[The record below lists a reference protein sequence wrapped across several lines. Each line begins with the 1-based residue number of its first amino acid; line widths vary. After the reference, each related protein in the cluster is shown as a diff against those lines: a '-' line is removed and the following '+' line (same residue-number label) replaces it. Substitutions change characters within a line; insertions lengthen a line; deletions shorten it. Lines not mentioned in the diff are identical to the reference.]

1 MIIEEDIVKG
11 FRSGFDCSM
20 IVLAELAEDVG
31 ITKEQGLRI
40 ASCFGAGMMQG
51 SLCGAVT
58 GAMMAIGCRFGNDI
72 PDDKAR
78 KGLVISKRDEF
89 IAAFTER
96 FGTISCP
103 ALIGLDLRV
112 PEEME
117 KANERKVLTDVCPK
131 FVKGAIEIC
140 REQIL

>member
-1 MIIEEDIVKG
+1 MITEEDIVKG

-20 IVLAELAEDVG
+20 IVLAELADEIG
-31 ITKEQGLRI
+31 MTREQGLRV

-51 SLCGAVT
+51 SVCGAVT
-58 GAMMAIGCRFGNDI
+58 GAMMAIGYKFGNTV

-78 KGLVISKRDEF
+78 KGLVMSKRDEF
-89 IAAFTER
+89 VEAFKER

-103 ALIGLDLRV
+103 ELIELDLRI
-112 PEEME
+112 PEDVE
-117 KANERKVLTDVCPK
+117 KANERKVISELCPK